1 MLYLQIGQAEG
12 ILLGEVVEIIDDKI
26 KEIQIENS
34 KNQDTFKSQY
44 NVLQHLVFKFRKD
57 ILNEENF
64 KHLHEKNDESNS
76 SKFYVKTSGE
86 EIDDE
91 DYEIYLLKETNETVV
106 ALPEDN
112 RKSIE
117 SFSADQLPSEIN
129 VFLRYSNLLEK
140 DEKN

>member
-1 MLYLQIGQAEG
+1 
-12 ILLGEVVEIIDDKI
+12 VEIIDDKI

-64 KHLHEKNDESNS
+64 KHLHEKNDENNS

-86 EIDDE
+86 EINDE

>member
-1 MLYLQIGQAEG
+1 LLYLQIGQAEG

-64 KHLHEKNDESNS
+64 KHLHEKNDENNS

-86 EIDDE
+86 EINDE

>member
-64 KHLHEKNDESNS
+64 KHLHEKNDENNS

-86 EIDDE
+86 EINDE